1 MIMETAGRLATRVLD
16 DMAQRLRR
24 EAESQ
29 EDLSRADQLNRLASV
44 LEELRKEEEGLITR
58 RFENHGG
65 SVGEQ
70 LTTERS

>member
-1 MIMETAGRLATRVLD
+1 MIMETAGRLATRVRD

-29 EDLSRADQLNRLASV
+29 ENLNRADQLNRLALE
-44 LEELRKEEEGLITR
+44 LEELRNEEEDLITR
-58 RFENHGG
+58 RFDNHGG

>member
-24 EAESQ
+24 EAQSQ
-29 EDLSRADQLNRLASV
+29 EDFSRADQLNRLALV
-44 LEELRKEEEGLITR
+44 LEELRIEEENLIAR
-58 RFENHGG
+58 RFESHGG
-65 SVGEQ
+65 SVAEQ